1 MMRNKYHEQL
11 ELSEWMV
18 ELCEKVIDRSMVST
32 GILSLTLPVF
42 SYLTTVLS
50 YAFVALVLFR
60 RRHDRRS
67 VSSKQK
73 DHSATWRLGVHMGV
87 FTLSFCFMALA
98 YIATF
103 PMVFIRL
110 HICLFNV
117 LQADSCL
124 NWSDELIAQHT
135 RYIQNNGTSA
145 INTLSGKQESE
156 ECHLEHIYAFT
167 RYVSLTATAS
177 VGWFFRMCIDAVID
191 FVSPCTFDKDG

>member
-1 MMRNKYHEQL
+1 MRNKYHEQL

-110 HICLFNV
+110 HICLFMFFR
-117 LQADSCL
+117 
-124 NWSDELIAQHT
+124 LIVVWT
-135 RYIQNNGTSA
+135 GVTSWLH
-145 INTLSGKQESE
+145 NTLVTFKIMGPAQSTPYRENKK
-156 ECHLEHIYAFT
+156 AKN
-167 RYVSLTATAS
+167 
-177 VGWFFRMCIDAVID
+177 VI
-191 FVSPCTFDKDG
+191 